1 MKYCFNRFIGCFPV
15 LFIFSI
21 SLPFSASAQESMSI
35 EEVVVT
41 ARKREES
48 AQDVPVAIQAFQ
60 TETIERYG
68 ATNLNEIAD
77 LATQVAVYPGSSGNG
92 ANMTIRGYG
101 STSLDPGI
109 ESSVGVNID
118 GVQTDRGHVVRQAFF
133 DLQTVEVLK
142 GPQALF
148 FGKNSPAG
156 VISAV
161 SALPTDEFEAEI
173 AIGYETQ
180 AEEKILEF
188 MVSGPLSEE
197 LSARLAYRG
206 SFSEGWIENTA
217 TFKENSNGELFP
229 AEPFDFPGGA
239 SDLGAEDLH
248 AVRVTFDWHPSDDF
262 QAILKVLSTSME
274 NDGYQT
280 NENNACSNDFPI
292 TQGVLDLEGD
302 CELNNRQSHGSLP
315 IEIASTYS
323 IDIGNG
329 DPYGDYDSILATLQL
344 EWELGWAT
352 LTSVTGY
359 YDYDYERWDNFD
371 GTNFIQLMG
380 IQLEDQQQIS
390 QEIRLLTTL
399 DQSVNFMVGGFY
411 ENFERNSDNAGKI
424 AALGFDPIF
433 GFSNTWEGISTVDS
447 DSFSFF
453 AQAIWELSDEWE
465 LTAGARY
472 TKDDKKASQENV
484 YVHFIF
490 GPAVLNILSP
500 VGRQLLS
507 DFDDTNVSPEVTLTW
522 RPSSDI
528 TVWGAY
534 RAGYKSGGFSTNT
547 VLSSAATGPGLTF
560 NPEEADGFEMGIKS
574 TLADGRLRL
583 NATIYSYDFDDIQI
597 SVFDAATTS
606 FSVDNAAS
614 AKTDG
619 IEIESIYLVNEYL
632 SVRAQLGYNK
642 GEYDQF
648 ATSACYGGQTAALG
662 CVGGVQD
669 LSGEPLTRSPDLQG
683 SVGFEFSNNLT
694 DDWLISLAGEVIY
707 SDEYQTNTNN
717 NPLGIQDSFTRTN
730 IRAAISSADGAWNFA
745 LMGRNISDELYQ
757 GGTADKPGAAGG
769 LDLFGNVVRGRQII
783 LEAKYS
789 FN

>member
-1 MKYCFNRFIGCFPV
+1 
-15 LFIFSI
+15 
-21 SLPFSASAQESMSI
+21 E
-35 EEVVVT
+35 
-41 ARKREES
+41 
-48 AQDVPVAIQAFQ
+48 
-60 TETIERYG
+60 
-68 ATNLNEIAD
+68 
-77 LATQVAVYPGSSGNG
+77 
-92 ANMTIRGYG
+92 
-101 STSLDPGI
+101 
-109 ESSVGVNID
+109 
-118 GVQTDRGHVVRQAFF
+118 
-133 DLQTVEVLK
+133 
-142 GPQALF
+142 
-148 FGKNSPAG
+148 
-156 VISAV
+156 
-161 SALPTDEFEAEI
+161 EFEAEI

-411 ENFERNSDNAGKI
+411 ENFERN
-424 AALGFDPIF
+424 
-433 GFSNTWEGISTVDS
+433 
-447 DSFSFF
+447 
-453 AQAIWELSDEWE
+453 
-465 LTAGARY
+465 
-472 TKDDKKASQENV
+472 
-484 YVHFIF
+484 
-490 GPAVLNILSP
+490 
-500 VGRQLLS
+500 
-507 DFDDTNVSPEVTLTW
+507 
-522 RPSSDI
+522 
-528 TVWGAY
+528 
-534 RAGYKSGGFSTNT
+534 
-547 VLSSAATGPGLTF
+547 
-560 NPEEADGFEMGIKS
+560 
-574 TLADGRLRL
+574 
-583 NATIYSYDFDDIQI
+583 
-597 SVFDAATTS
+597 
-606 FSVDNAAS
+606 
-614 AKTDG
+614 
-619 IEIESIYLVNEYL
+619 
-632 SVRAQLGYNK
+632 
-642 GEYDQF
+642 
-648 ATSACYGGQTAALG
+648 
-662 CVGGVQD
+662 
-669 LSGEPLTRSPDLQG
+669 
-683 SVGFEFSNNLT
+683 
-694 DDWLISLAGEVIY
+694 
-707 SDEYQTNTNN
+707 
-717 NPLGIQDSFTRTN
+717 
-730 IRAAISSADGAWNFA
+730 
-745 LMGRNISDELYQ
+745 
-757 GGTADKPGAAGG
+757 
-769 LDLFGNVVRGRQII
+769 
-783 LEAKYS
+783 
-789 FN
+789 